1 MDKNTIRSI
10 LETNNYQIVLEKRYK
25 NYGYRLKT
33 STGTTVTCYD
43 KGTYYCQGKNAS
55 ALKHLLDEN
64 ISTPIFNNKVFVV
77 YGHDELARQELEN
90 LLLQWHLEPLI
101 IDQLPSEGR
110 TIIEQLEKYIPQAN
124 FGIVL
129 ATPDDIGYDKNFENE
144 KKFRARQNVVLEL
157 GMLLSKLGRSR
168 VAVVTKN
175 VSNLEKPSDIQG
187 IIYHSYNENISEISS
202 RLIREL
208 NAKGYNIVA

>member
-1 MDKNTIRSI
+1 MMHNITCDGFASNT
-10 LETNNYQIVLEKRYK
+10 
-25 NYGYRLKT
+25 
-33 STGTTVTCYD
+33 
-43 KGTYYCQGKNAS
+43 KNAPT
-55 ALKHLLDEN
+55 AHAINAPTYGINAETAVK
-64 ISTPIFNNKVFVV
+64 TPISNA
-77 YGHDELARQELEN
+77 YGILKMLNAIAIN
-90 LLLQWHLEPLI
+90 APKI
-101 IDQLPSEGR
+101 
-110 TIIEQLEKYIPQAN
+110 QAS
-124 FGIVL
+124 
-129 ATPDDIGYDKNFENE
+129 THWPDKNFENE